1 MSNFT
6 SDISKQA
13 QHDYVLLWPPRA
25 TDRCEGR
32 AGHVISA
39 FFLCE
44 TNRLRSVSNN
54 PEMNETLPDS
64 KRYEGGAIVRANI
77 ALSLVSQLTGA
88 HCGVLGSENKCYT
101 SIFLCFM
108 YGQGMLASVVAVWD
122 SCVVDSHTSR
132 RKQLPAESRNS

>member
-64 KRYEGGAIVRANI
+64 KRYEGVAIVRANI

-88 HCGVLGSENKCYT
+88 HCGVFGL
-101 SIFLCFM
+101 
-108 YGQGMLASVVAVWD
+108 
-122 SCVVDSHTSR
+122 
-132 RKQLPAESRNS
+132 RKQMLYLHFLVLYVRSGDACFGCCGLGQPRGRLPYIPEKPTSG